1 MKLKQVDYEISE
13 ELFATSCMLK
23 MLSSEYDGK
32 IPNDVMESIEHSIV
46 LADRHLA
53 KDFIPDADIKDMKLV
68 SRITFD
74 MDSIKE
80 LKKIRKNIKE

>member
-23 MLSSEYDGK
+23 MLISEYDGK

-74 MDSIKE
+74 MDS
-80 LKKIRKNIKE
+80 LKK

>member
-80 LKKIRKNIKE
+80 LIKIRKNIKE